1 MTAALGILIVINLTF
16 GMNFVSIDDIFITFV
31 VLEGYSHDRLGILW
45 LLLSFTQFVLLI
57 YFTLEKIDVLR
68 KSFQIA

>member
-16 GMNFVSIDDIFITFV
+16 GMNFVSIYDIFITFV

>member
-31 VLEGYSHDRLGILW
+31 VLEGYSHGRLGILW